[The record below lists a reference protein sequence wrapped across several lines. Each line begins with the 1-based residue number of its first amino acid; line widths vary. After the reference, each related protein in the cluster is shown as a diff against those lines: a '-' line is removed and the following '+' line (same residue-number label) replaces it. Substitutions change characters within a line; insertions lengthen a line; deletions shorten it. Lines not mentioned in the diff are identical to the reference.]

1 MLHDNKQQFI
11 LFIVSFIVAQRQ
23 RKSPYPMITVDEALN
38 IVANN
43 ANILGS
49 ITVPVNENLIGMV
62 LAEDVYAREPVPG
75 YRASIVDGYAVIG
88 KI

>member
-1 MLHDNKQQFI
+1 
-11 LFIVSFIVAQRQ
+11 
-23 RKSPYPMITVDEALN
+23 MITVDEALN
-38 IVANN
+38 IVVNN

-75 YRASIVDGYAVIG
+75 YRASILDGYAVIG